1 MTTLH
6 STVGPGRRRLA
17 APAPEES
24 VPRPGTPTQPLPRST
39 GTSPLG
45 APVDPPIYRA
55 LLTQWESDGRT
66 LPGRRDPEWHRV
78 AALPPWPEAPL
89 RFSASRD
96 PRGGAR

>member
-24 VPRPGTPTQPLPRST
+24 VPQPGTPVQPLPRST

-45 APVDPPIYRA
+45 APVDPPIYSA
-55 LLTQWESDGRT
+55 LLRQWESDGRT
-66 LPGRRDPEWHRV
+66 LPGRRDPEWNQA